1 MLASKYSK
9 TINKMLLD
17 HPSIDINLQNNN
29 GLTALTIELEHL
41 DIKLESDIESVL
53 Q

>member
-1 MLASKYSK
+1 
-9 TINKMLLD
+9 MLLD
-17 HPSIDINLQNNN
+17 HPSIDIDLQNNN
-29 GLTALTIELEHL
+29 GLTSLTIELEHL